1 MEVKLESLIEKIKQE
16 GVDKAEMTSK
26 GIIEKAKSEADSII
40 AEAKKKADKLTAD
53 ARNKADQ
60 FQKNAE
66 LAIQHAARDSRLLL
80 HKEFTSLFDRV
91 FKQEVA
97 ETLEPAFLKE
107 LIVKI
112 VDGWIKSSSAKIDLN
127 KKDLDQLERLLFSG
141 VRKDL
146 KKTITLKP
154 SSGIS
159 HGFRIGLKGEDV
171 YYDFSDESIAE
182 MLSLFLNQ
190 RLIAILERK
199 DG

>member
-16 GVDKAEMTSK
+16 GVDKAEETSK
-26 GIIEKAKSEADSII
+26 QIIDSAKAEADSII
-40 AEAKKKADKLTAD
+40 SKAKKNADKLMAE
-53 ARNKADQ
+53 AQNKTDR

-66 LAIQHAARDSRLLL
+66 LAIQHAVRDSRLLL
-80 HKEFTSLFDRV
+80 QKEFTSLFDRI

-112 VDGWIKSSSAKIDLN
+112 VDGWIKSSNTDIDLN

-154 SSGIS
+154 SSEIS

-171 YYDFSDESIAE
+171 YYDFSDESIAD

-190 RLIAILERK
+190 KLKAILERK